1 MNNQVKNLKNSK
13 IRKLTTEE
21 IFNRQ
26 PNLDQIKNQNRLPVY
41 ALIENIRSMY
51 NVGSIFR
58 SSDAI
63 NLSKLYLSGFTAQ
76 PPRKEI
82 DKTALGATE
91 SVPWEYIQDPM
102 KLIAELKEDG
112 VEIIVVEHTDHSV
125 NYADLQYNFP
135 VCFVFGNE
143 VEGISDVIVTQAD
156 QVVDLPMLG
165 IKHSLNV
172 SVAYGIVMYNALNQY
187 GKTTDVTA

>member
-1 MNNQVKNLKNSK
+1 MKK
-13 IRKLTTEE
+13 IRKLTPNE
-21 IFNRQ
+21 IFDRQ
-26 PNLDQIKNQNRLPVY
+26 PNLHQLKKINRLPIY

-63 NLSKLYLSGFTAQ
+63 NLSKLFLSGYTAK

-91 SVPWEYIQDPM
+91 SVPWEYIQDT
-102 KLIAELKEDG
+102 AELINNLKKNS
-112 VEIIVVEHTDHSV
+112 VEIVVVEHTDRSV
-125 NYADLQYNFP
+125 NYADLRINFP
-135 VCFVFGNE
+135 VCFIFGNE
-143 VEGISDVIVTQAD
+143 VEGVSDDIVAQAD
-156 QVVDLPMLG
+156 KVVDLPMLG

-172 SVAYGIVMYNALNQY
+172 SVAYGIVMYNALDQY
-187 GKTTDVTA
+187 HKSTGVTA